1 LSGDTDITHAQV
13 DLDAPAR
20 VTARREHLDGQSDY
34 NQRRAMPE
42 DTPSPPPAPIAPP
55 PTPSQ
60 PGIPFNIGE
69 EFGTAKRNLPP
80 VKIVLIGAAIIALIA
95 GLIAFVQRPQS
106 AATGS
111 IDDVVSVEVPNQNL
125 TMVAIN
131 VSLQNNGK
139 KPFLIRTIKSDL
151 DSGSGT
157 FSNDAASPVDF
168 DRYFQAFP
176 TLKQHALNP
185 LEREAQIDPGAR
197 TEGTIIVAFPVTP
210 DAFINRKS
218 LKVTI
223 QAYYQPV
230 PLVLTK

>member
-1 LSGDTDITHAQV
+1 VISIGKAITISQ
-13 DLDAPAR
+13 DM
-20 VTARREHLDGQSDY
+20 T
-34 NQRRAMPE
+34 E
-42 DTPSPPPAPIAPP
+42 DKSSPPPAPPSAPAPAPP
-55 PTPSQ
+55 Q

-80 VKIVLIGAAIIALIA
+80 VKIVLIGAAIITVIA
-95 GLIAFVQRPQS
+95 GVIAFVQSPQS

-139 KPFLIRTIKSDL
+139 KPYLIRTIKSDL

-157 FSNDAASPVDF
+157 FSNDAASPADF

-176 TLKQHALNP
+176 TLKQHALSP
-185 LEREAQIDPGAR
+185 LEREAQIEPGGR
-197 TEGTIIVAFPVTP
+197 TQGTIIVAFPVTP
-210 DAFINRKS
+210 DAFINRKL